1 VAAEQRA
8 DDGSLYTLPLGSKE
22 VRMGRM

>member
-1 VAAEQRA
+1 MAAEQRA